1 MTWFK
6 SLVDKMN
13 KQKEFKNWIDEELT
27 QEIELIPWVDK
38 PQLQDTISV
47 RWTVSQAQI
56 DDLQTQIDSLDAR
69 VTALW
74 G

>member
-1 MTWFK
+1 MVK
-6 SLVDKMN
+6 SMN
-13 KQKEFKNWIDEELT
+13 KVKEFKEVIEGQEPT
-27 QEIELIPWVDK
+27 QETELIPWVDK

-47 RWTVSQAQI
+47 RWTVNYQSQI
-56 DDLQTQIDSLDAR
+56 DNQQSEIDSLDAR

>member
-1 MTWFK
+1 MVK
-6 SLVDKMN
+6 SMN
-13 KQKEFKNWIDEELT
+13 KVKEFKEVIEEKAPT
-27 QEIELIPWVDK
+27 QETELIPWVDK

-47 RWTVSQAQI
+47 RWTVNYQSQI
-56 DDLQTQIDSLDAR
+56 DNQQSEIDSLDAR